1 MKKVIIAGA
10 FDCLAQ
16 KDIHLIKEA
25 LKLSVGGE
33 LYAII
38 SDDYQFFLENKRFP
52 TQEIRLR
59 EENLSYFIKREKII
73 RMPIFFKGLLGG
85 SVPRMDGDKFI
96 FVHYAHDKDFP
107 GRDDLK
113 EANITIKFIKPYG
126 KA

>member
-25 LKLSVGGE
+25 MKLAVGGE
-33 LYAII
+33 LFAII
-38 SDDYQFFLENKRFP
+38 YGDHQHYKDFGYFPIQSAFLR
-52 TQEIRLR
+52 T
-59 EENLSYFIKREKII
+59 ENLKYFIRSKNII
-73 RMPIFFKGLLGG
+73 LR
-85 SVPRMDGDKFI
+85 GDFLKNISQAYFI
-96 FVHYAHDKDFP
+96 GDDDTILFVHPSDDKDFP